1 MPVPRPNRP
10 FFHLFQFKLWVS
22 LLTWLMLPVLA
33 TLGAA
38 DEPEFSSG
46 QLGEGKPWETE
57 WYQYD
62 SGVPGPVVMIFGGV
76 HGNEPSGF
84 RAAMQIK
91 NWTVDKGKL
100 IVVPR
105 VNKLGLQANTR
116 WIPEFRNDRKLRD
129 LNRNFPRQ
137 SDPTAKT
144 EIAAGLWEFIKER
157 QPDWVFDLHEGFD
170 FHRVNPKSVGSS
182 VIAFPEQAELATQ
195 LASAANRHIAPERAF
210 TVLAKSGPVD
220 GSVARACSEQLGA
233 KSFILETTFKDQP
246 ISQRTRQHRAMVATA
261 LKAIGVSDRD
271 LSRQFAR
278 SDQNEREPIRV
289 AVFDADGASPGK
301 IIRVLDAEPSVEG
314 FHIGPEDISNDVLN
328 QIDVLLFP
336 GGSGSKQGRAIGP
349 ERRELVRQ
357 FTREG
362 GGVIGIC
369 AGAYLCSS
377 HYDWS
382 LNLMN
387 AKVYNEMVDIP
398 EKGRKSMWYRGG
410 PADVEV
416 EMGDRAAKMLGLDG
430 QHKIR
435 YQNGPI
441 ISPGSSKTA
450 PDYEVLAR
458 FRSENHLYDVQKG
471 TMTDQ
476 PAILRSKFGKGEVLA
491 FSPHFESTQ
500 GKESVVINALRH
512 VARPVAQPV
521 ASPPADSKQESDREP
536 LAWKVGGTIDR
547 PFRWGVTARAN
558 ADEERQFEITVRL
571 QIAPGW
577 HTYANQ
583 LPSSPYRATTVQLQ
597 LPEQVEAIGP
607 WQKPVALPDL
617 ANPQQQVY
625 RGTLFFSRK
634 VRLLSGADRA
644 DVLVEVS
651 YQVCDDT
658 KCLPGAAEKKSV
670 RLDRGS

>member
-1 MPVPRPNRP
+1 MFVPRPSRR
-10 FFHLFQFKLWVS
+10 FAHLLRAKMLVILFS
-22 LLTWLMLPVLA
+22 WLMLPGPANLSQA
-33 TLGAA
+33 GQ
-38 DEPEFSSG
+38 PEFSSG

-62 SGVPGPVVMIFGGV
+62 SGVPGPVVMILGGV

-84 RAAMQIK
+84 RAAMQIR
-91 NWTVDKGKL
+91 NWTVDQGKL

-137 SDPTAKT
+137 SDPTTKT

-195 LASAANRHIAPERAF
+195 LASAANRHITPERAF

-261 LKAIGVSDRD
+261 LQAIGVSDRD
-271 LSRQFAR
+271 LSQQFAR
-278 SDQNEREPIRV
+278 SDQNGREPIRV
-289 AVFDADGASPGK
+289 AVFDADGAGPGK
-301 IIRVLDAEPSVEG
+301 IFRVLDAEPSVEG
-314 FHIGPEDISNDVLN
+314 FHIGPGDISNDVLS

-336 GGSGSKQGRAIGP
+336 GGSGSKQGKAIGP

-416 EMGDRAAKMLGLDG
+416 EMGERAAKLLGLDG

-441 ISPGSSKTA
+441 MSPGSSKTA

-458 FRSENHLYDVQKG
+458 FRSENHLYEVQKG

-476 PAILRSKFGKGEVLA
+476 PAILRSKFGEGEVLA
-491 FSPHFESTQ
+491 LSPHFESTP
-500 GKESVVINALRH
+500 GKESVVINAIRH
-512 VARPVAQPV
+512 V
-521 ASPPADSKQESDREP
+521 ASPPVASQTEP
-536 LAWKVGGTIDR
+536 APEMPTWETTVE
-547 PFRWGVTARAN
+547 PFRWDVTARAD
-558 ADEERQFEITVRL
+558 ADSERQFEITVRL

-597 LPEQVEAIGP
+597 LPEQVEPIGP
-607 WQKPVALPDL
+607 WRKPVALPDL
-617 ANPQQQVY
+617 ANPRQQVY
-625 RGTLFFSRK
+625 RGTVFFYRT
-634 VRLLSGADRA
+634 VRLRPGTEGADVR
-644 DVLVEVS
+644 VEVN
-651 YQVCDDT
+651 YQVCDDA
-658 KCLPGAAEKKSV
+658 KCLPGAAEKKMV